1 MPAIPGTRPR
11 RPAAAENGFRRR
23 PVKHAKL
30 RQLLFWA
37 LCCDL
42 GLFAKRLIAPVGNLI
57 TDALHIPGG
66 VGTSF
71 SLMFLVIGCC
81 TVPRFGSG
89 ALMGLVQSVLAV
101 LFGMTGSMGILAPIG
116 YVIPGLIVD
125 IVLWAG
131 RRGHLDKMVS
141 CLLANMLSSAAAAL
155 TANIIVFRLR
165 GLVLALYVA
174 VSLFTGAV
182 SGLAA
187 GRAVRRL
194 EVILKAHGGKEVSR
208 ETEKDSAYGHPDP
221 GGSRGAAGDP
231 VSYK

>member
-1 MPAIPGTRPR
+1 M
-11 RPAAAENGFRRR
+11 
-23 PVKHAKL
+23 KHEKL

-42 GLFAKRLIAPVGNLI
+42 GLFAKKLIAPAANLI

-66 VGTSF
+66 IGTSF
-71 SLMFLVIGCC
+71 SLLFLVIGACV
-81 TVPRFGSG
+81 VPRFGSG

-116 YVIPGLIVD
+116 YIIPGLIID

-131 RRGHLDKMVS
+131 RKS
-141 CLLANMLSSAAAAL
+141 CLEKQLSCCLANMFSAAAAAL

-165 GLVLALYVA
+165 GIVLLLYMA

-182 SGLAA
+182 CGLVA
-187 GRAVRRL
+187 GRVVKRL
-194 EVILKAHGGKEVSR
+194 EKIIRTHEVKEVQQ
-208 ETEKDSAYGHPDP
+208 
-221 GGSRGAAGDP
+221 
-231 VSYK
+231 